1 MPEIQVSSVSDYILG
16 SGSYAEVTAR
26 LSLNGDQCVSAVVSS
41 DCPTNP
47 IFNSPS
53 MRSKSIDKDPKETES

>member
-1 MPEIQVSSVSDYILG
+1 MPEIQVSPVSDYILG

-53 MRSKSIDKDPKETES
+53 MR